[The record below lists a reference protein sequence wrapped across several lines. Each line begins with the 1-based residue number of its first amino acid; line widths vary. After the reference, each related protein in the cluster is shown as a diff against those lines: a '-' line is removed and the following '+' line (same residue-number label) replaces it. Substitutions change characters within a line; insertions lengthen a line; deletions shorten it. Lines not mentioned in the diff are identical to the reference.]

1 MNILWKLILKKQKN
15 KLESPE
21 GGFITLE
28 ILVSMLMAT
37 LFLLG
42 TLQMVVV
49 GLAISVGATKEQR
62 ADKIIQ
68 QEVENLNDLGS
79 NLTLANMDAACSGT
93 LNIDGN
99 GATADDGFGQA
110 LWNLRQQG
118 DPLNDMTVNPFTF
131 NDTTIGGRILEVR
144 LTRNNVAGEATL
156 SPHRVLGLT
165 FRVAEDLNSDGDT
178 DDVNEVI
185 TNRYV
190 EMIPDAALECP

>member
-1 MNILWKLILKKQKN
+1 
-15 KLESPE
+15 
-21 GGFITLE
+21 
-28 ILVSMLMAT
+28 MLMAT

>member
-15 KLESPE
+15 KLEYPE